1 MSPPAVLRPLAQ
13 APAADL
19 ARVRFVLTDMD
30 DTLTHRGRLSA
41 RTYDAIERLRDAG
54 LPVLP
59 VTAAPAGWADQ
70 MARMWPVDG
79 VIAENGGLFLRRT
92 PDGDAERRF
101 WHGEAERAAAAE
113 RLDRLSHAIREALPG
128 VEPASDQPF
137 RLTSLAFRAPEDA
150 GLRAALAARFREAGA
165 DVTVNSLWVLGWIG
179 GYDKLT
185 MARRVLRET
194 HGLEHRRRRRC
205 GRLRRRFGQRRADV
219 RPFPA
224 VGRRQ
229 HGGRHP
235 ARASRAARLD
245 HPRPR
250 RRRLRGAGR
259 RAAGRP
265 RHGPLT
271 RGGGSDAS
279 HQPRHGRA
287 AGAGHRHGAWRIR
300 PRRRAAGPHPVGD
313 QPPDE
318 EAGGAGRPAAVPQGG
333 PHSGADRRRGSAAGL
348 RPPPRRPERR
358 GAVRRARAGDGR
370 HRAGRL
376 PAGSGGTLAARRAR
390 LLPPRPSAHPCGGA
404 GGPRARTAREGR
416 ARSARSGL
424 GLR

>member
-13 APAADL
+13 APEADL

-79 VIAENGGLFLRRT
+79 VIAENGGLFLRPT

-113 RLDRLSHAIREALPG
+113 RLDRLSHAICEALPG

-185 MARRVLRET
+185 MARRVLREI
-194 HGLEHRRRRRC
+194 HGLDIDAA
-205 GRLRRRFGQRRADV
+205 ADAV
-219 RPFPA
+219 AYAGDSLNDAPMFAHFPLS
-224 VGRRQ
+224 VGVSTVA
-229 HGGRHP
+229 GILPELSAPP
-235 ARASRAARLD
+235 AWI
-245 HPRPR
+245 
-250 RRRLRGAGR
+250 
-259 RAAGRP
+259 
-265 RHGPLT
+265 T
-271 RGGGSDAS
+271 RGPGGDGFVELADALL
-279 HQPRHGRA
+279 A
-287 AGAGHRHGAWRIR
+287 A
-300 PRRRAAGPHPVGD
+300 
-313 QPPDE
+313 
-318 EAGGAGRPAAVPQGG
+318 
-333 PHSGADRRRGSAAGL
+333 
-348 RPPPRRPERR
+348 R
-358 GAVRRARAGDGR
+358 GAVR
-370 HRAGRL
+370 
-376 PAGSGGTLAARRAR
+376 
-390 LLPPRPSAHPCGGA
+390 
-404 GGPRARTAREGR
+404 
-416 ARSARSGL
+416 
-424 GLR
+424 